1 MCAHVGTGVY
11 EYMWKPEGQLLYMC
25 VCVCVCGGVPQEQL
39 SLTGTWNL
47 LIRPGW
53 LFSEPQGHTCFRF
66 LNTRIAVVIYAQ
78 WYII

>member
-1 MCAHVGTGVY
+1 MSICGSQRVN
-11 EYMWKPEGQLLYMC
+11 LFIC
-25 VCVCVCGGVPQEQL
+25 VCVCGGGVPQEQL

-53 LFSEPQGHTCFRF
+53 LFSEPQGHTCLRF